1 MKNSESQIKSSGE
14 SLTNRLN
21 QVEEKMSGLED
32 KVKELDQSVGPNI
45 K

>member
-14 SLTNRLN
+14 SFTNRLN

-32 KVKELDQSVGPNI
+32 KVKELDQSVGVNI